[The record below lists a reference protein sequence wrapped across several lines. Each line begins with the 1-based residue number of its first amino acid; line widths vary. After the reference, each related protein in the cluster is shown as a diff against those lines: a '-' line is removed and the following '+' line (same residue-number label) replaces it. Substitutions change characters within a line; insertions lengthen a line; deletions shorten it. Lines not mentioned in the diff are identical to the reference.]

1 MFRSKKDSGAPL
13 EYRVTS
19 RSAAQGVPCHAE
31 QEECEAHI
39 PQMETELED
48 QEENIQGVDQL
59 LQVVDRYLNIQE
71 LTPEILHES
80 WSASWCMSVPKG
92 GRKKDW
98 SISILTA
105 SATWSKNA
113 EGAPQDTPFC

>member
-48 QEENIQGVDQL
+48 QEENIQG
-59 LQVVDRYLNIQE
+59 
-71 LTPEILHES
+71 
-80 WSASWCMSVPKG
+80 A
-92 GRKKDW
+92 
-98 SISILTA
+98 
-105 SATWSKNA
+105 
-113 EGAPQDTPFC
+113 

>member
-1 MFRSKKDSGAPL
+1 
-13 EYRVTS
+13 
-19 RSAAQGVPCHAE
+19 
-31 QEECEAHI
+31 
-39 PQMETELED
+39 METELED

-71 LTPEILHES
+71 LTPESS

-98 SISILTA
+98 VDFYFNCIGNL
-105 SATWSKNA
+105 
-113 EGAPQDTPFC
+113 E

>member
-59 LQVVDRYLNIQE
+59 LQVLDRYLNIQE
-71 LTPEILHES
+71 LTPEILHEFVERILVHERS
-80 WSASWCMSVPKG
+80 EGRTKKG
-92 GRKKDW
+92 LGRF
-98 SISILTA
+98 L
-105 SATWSKNA
+105 
-113 EGAPQDTPFC
+113 F

>member
-19 RSAAQGVPCHAE
+19 RSA
-31 QEECEAHI
+31 AHI

-71 LTPEILHES
+71 LTPEILHEFVERILVHERS
-80 WSASWCMSVPKG
+80 E
-92 GRKKDW
+92 GRKKKG
-98 SISILTA
+98 L
-105 SATWSKNA
+105 
-113 EGAPQDTPFC
+113 GRFLF

>member
-71 LTPEILHES
+71 LTPEILNSFIE
-80 WSASWCMSVPKG
+80 KIYIG
-92 GRKKDW
+92 ETERYDGRKMQDVEIIYKFV
-98 SISILTA
+98 
-105 SATWSKNA
+105 
-113 EGAPQDTPFC
+113 GAINLPQYGSD

>member
-71 LTPEILHES
+71 LTPEILHELVERIL
-80 WSASWCMSVPKG
+80 CMSVPKG

-98 SISILTA
+98 VDFYFNCIGNL
-105 SATWSKNA
+105 
-113 EGAPQDTPFC
+113 E

>member
-1 MFRSKKDSGAPL
+1 
-13 EYRVTS
+13 
-19 RSAAQGVPCHAE
+19 
-31 QEECEAHI
+31 
-39 PQMETELED
+39 METELED

-71 LTPEILHES
+71 LRRKFSMSS

-98 SISILTA
+98 VDFYFNCIGNL
-105 SATWSKNA
+105 
-113 EGAPQDTPFC
+113 E

>member
-59 LQVVDRYLNIQE
+59 L
-71 LTPEILHES
+71 
-80 WSASWCMSVPKG
+80 CMSVPKG

-98 SISILTA
+98 VDFYFNCIGNL
-105 SATWSKNA
+105 
-113 EGAPQDTPFC
+113 E

>member
-1 MFRSKKDSGAPL
+1 MPGDSVGLRNHRTCSEAKKDSGAPL
-13 EYRVTS
+13 EYRVIS

-71 LTPEILHES
+71 LTPEILHEFVERILVHERS
-80 WSASWCMSVPKG
+80 E
-92 GRKKDW
+92 GRKKKG
-98 SISILTA
+98 L
-105 SATWSKNA
+105 
-113 EGAPQDTPFC
+113 GRFLF

>member
-71 LTPEILHES
+71 LTPEILHEFVERILVHERS
-80 WSASWCMSVPKG
+80 E
-92 GRKKDW
+92 GRKKKGLGNF
-98 SISILTA
+98 SILFLTHVYCYDIC
-105 SATWSKNA
+105 WKR
-113 EGAPQDTPFC
+113 

>member
-59 LQVVDRYLNIQE
+59 LQS
-71 LTPEILHES
+71 S

-98 SISILTA
+98 VDFYFNCIGNL
-105 SATWSKNA
+105 
-113 EGAPQDTPFC
+113 E